1 MSNFGCNCSMLKIV
15 LSIEHIRRLSPT
27 VAIGGLLCAAAAV
40 LLVRS
45 IPSRLATGQDGIC
58 GICRAAACTPV
69 LSCKSKNGGGAGTG
83 ETGPPP
89 RLASGDAGAG
99 RYIPWHLEEAEMRF
113 RIEKDPDYSQIPDVH
128 LSDLSGGQTG
138 LEKKREWT
146 GTYYNLNG
154 KVYKKGIEMSAPA
167 TVTYK
172 HEKEHGHF
180 VALAGLADRASSEAQ
195 VTFEIYADLSGGQT
209 GKKRLYRSV
218 PVTKQS
224 SPVEIN
230 VRVPSAAKELQIVTT
245 DSNIKGHQW
254 ANLVNAGY
262 LLRGENPEVSYV
274 KLHTPGYDARD
285 FEAVVFTTIGQ
296 RVPSRLLLTKRDE
309 SRPSEGRGEPM
320 EILFDNSYGSTIYF
334 VYLVH
339 KSNPRQQQAGAM
351 STSWEPKAGVMLE
364 TRYTNEIYPECKEL
378 SGLLKV
384 WDTVAEPVGRSLVDN
399 IHHSFPIHRLE
410 EFVADNAVKKPRL
423 ALYRY
428 EGFFRTEEAGE
439 HIFATASNWSSHLLI
454 DGNLV
459 ISWPGEHDY
468 RDGIKG
474 EKQGKISLGA
484 GVHKLEYLNCS
495 PWGEMFTLAAWQ
507 KPQEKLGIMSR
518 DDFLPVGRFVAAAIG
533 YKDLTKDGGSFKWQI
548 SDDWRVDQGKAALVQ
563 VRFDALESKL
573 DGNYSYRW
581 IFDDGKI
588 ETGESIEHVFL
599 RPQMRMVTL
608 EVLKGNEVVAQVK
621 QEIPVHILWEKI
633 QLEPKNTQAFE
644 KAISDLLPRLASKD
658 AEAGSDFSKVSIG
671 DIVNLYAFADPAL
684 PSAAMTGQTSTG
696 SVESWRQ
703 QTVAALTKRMDELLA
718 ESQHWHFCLELGRYL
733 RSAHVRQYEQALKL
747 FSRLREKSAGNPE
760 ICQHVMVSQAE
771 LLVQCFGKANEAL
784 KILNQLEEEIKL
796 DNKIATRFRMA
807 KAEVLIALEQVE
819 EAREILQNLRAGSE
833 QPDSTKQEVKDVG
846 RLRAARQLAD
856 STDDPEQLD
865 YAMEKIEEIIADDPV
880 KLLMPNLNLIKLDVH
895 LARKEY
901 LIAFYLAERLNKL
914 DLSNYDRSEVLLRQ
928 IKALCGIKVV
938 DQAKVI
944 YETMEKDYPYS
955 PAVAEAKKAIVETV
969 VAGQKQ

>member
-15 LSIEHIRRLSPT
+15 LSMEHIRRS
-27 VAIGGLLCAAAAV
+27 LCAAAAV
-40 LLVRS
+40 LLILS
-45 IPSRLATGQDGIC
+45 ISCGIC
-58 GICRAAACTPV
+58 GICRATETD
-69 LSCKSKNGGGAGTG
+69 LSGGQT
-83 ETGPPP
+83 
-89 RLASGDAGAG
+89 G
-99 RYIPWHLEEAEMRF
+99 RYIPWHLEEAELRF
-113 RIEKDPDYSQIPDVH
+113 RIEKDPYLEYSQIPDVH
-128 LSDLSGGQTG
+128 LSDL
-138 LEKKREWT
+138 EKKREWT
-146 GTYYNLNG
+146 GTYYRLNG

-180 VALAGLADRASSEAQ
+180 VALAGLADRAGSEAQ
-195 VTFEIYADLSGGQT
+195 VTFEIYAD
-209 GKKRLYRSV
+209 KKRLYRSV
-218 PVTKQS
+218 PVTKQN

-245 DSNIKGHQW
+245 DSNIKGHHW
-254 ANLVNAGY
+254 ATLVNAGY

-296 RVPSRLLLTKRDE
+296 RVPSRLFWTQPVE
-309 SRPSEGRGEPM
+309 SRPSAKLPGRGEPM

-339 KSNPRQQQAGAM
+339 KSKYKPM
-351 STSWEPKAGVMLE
+351 PTSWEPKAGVILE
-364 TRYTNEIYPECKEL
+364 TRYTNEIYPECNEL

-384 WDTVAEPVGRSLVDN
+384 WQTAAEPVGRSLVDN

-439 HIFATASNWSSHLLI
+439 HIFATASNWSSHLLV

-474 EKQGKISLGA
+474 EKQGKISLEA
-484 GVHKLEYLNCS
+484 GVHKLEYLNYS

-518 DDFLPVGRFVAAAIG
+518 DDFLPVGRFVATAIG
-533 YKDLTKDGGSFKWQI
+533 YKDLNKDGGSFKWQI
-548 SDDWRVDQGKAALVQ
+548 SDDWRVDQGKAALVL
-563 VRFDALESKL
+563 VRFDALQAKL

-599 RPQMRMVTL
+599 RPQMRIVTL
-608 EVLKGNEVVAQVK
+608 EVLKGSQVVAQVK

-633 QLEPKNTQAFE
+633 QLEPKNQQAFE
-644 KAISDLLPRLASKD
+644 EAISDLLPRPGSSRD

-671 DIVNLYAFADPAL
+671 DIVNLYAFSDGIESL
-684 PSAAMTGQTSTG
+684 KISTG

-718 ESQHWHFCLELGRYL
+718 ESQHWHFCLELGRHL
-733 RSAHVRQYEQALKL
+733 RSAHVRQYEQALTL

-760 ICQHVMVSQAE
+760 IYQNVMVSQAE
-771 LLVQCFGKANEAL
+771 LLVQCFGKAKEAL
-784 KILNQLEEEIKL
+784 KILNQLEETKL

-807 KAEVLIALEQVE
+807 KAEALIALEQVE
-819 EAREILQNLRAGSE
+819 EAREILQSGSSDGRAGSE
-833 QPDSTKQEVKDVG
+833 QLDSTKQQVKDVG

-856 STDDPEQLD
+856 NTDDPEQLD
-865 YAMEKIEEIIADDPV
+865 YAMEKIEEIITDDPV

-901 LIAFYLAERLNKL
+901 PVAFYLAERLSKL

-928 IKALCGIKVV
+928 IKALCGIKAVE
-938 DQAKVI
+938 QAKVI
-944 YETMEKDYPYS
+944 YETMEKDYPSS
-955 PAVAEAKKAIVETV
+955 PAVAQARKTIVETV
-969 VAGQKQ
+969 VAVRRTSSEGQKQ